1 MRLLQAELLKFRRP
15 LLPWVVVAIVGFM
28 ALTAWGQVHDA
39 ATQYQFSQQQ
49 PDQGVMIGQPT
60 CTDLGLP
67 EGQQCEAAKQA
78 AKQQQLAEMRQSM
91 QESLAQSAL
100 QGRRMQHPLAI
111 GALVA
116 GMLASVPGALV
127 LLLLA
132 AGHVG
137 NEWSGHTIK
146 QVLTQEGRRWRVLT
160 AKLASLWLVA
170 AGLLLLTWTALALL
184 SFVFRT
190 YKVGGSA
197 MSTQAA
203 WRLAGPLVGRSLLV
217 LAAFVVI
224 GVLASLVTRNTLG
237 GVFLGFAFV
246 IGSLV
251 LGNLAFMTRGTLS
264 YWVAGWMGFRVDV
277 EGSPPVPYLWTGS
290 FPQKVPHPSHQAG
303 LYDLAGLLV
312 VGVTLALVR
321 MVRSD
326 VKA

>member
-1 MRLLQAELLKFRRP
+1 MRLLQAELLKLRRP
-15 LLPWVVVAIVGFM
+15 LLLWVAVALTGFM

-39 ATQYQFSQQQ
+39 ATQYQFSQQEQ
-49 PDQGVMIGQPT
+49 GQGVMVGPS

-67 EGQQCEAAKQA
+67 EGQQCEAAR
-78 AKQQQLAEMRQSM
+78 QQQLAEMRQSM
-91 QESLAQSAL
+91 QASLAQSAL

-137 NEWSGHTIK
+137 SEWSGHTIK
-146 QVLTQEGRRWRVLT
+146 QVLTQEGRRWRVLA

-170 AGLLLLTWTALALL
+170 AGLLLVTWAALAPLT
-184 SFVFRT
+184 FVFRA
-190 YKVGGSA
+190 YQVGGSA
-197 MSTQAA
+197 LSTEAA
-203 WRLAGPLVGRSLLV
+203 WKLAGPLTGRSLLV
-217 LAAFVVI
+217 LAAFVVV

-237 GVFLGFAFV
+237 GLALGFAFV

-251 LGNLAFMTRGTLS
+251 LGNYAVMTRGTLS

-277 EGSPPVPYLWTGS
+277 TGAPQGPYVWVGS
-290 FPQKVPHPSHQAG
+290 FPQQVPDPSQQAG
-303 LYDLAGLLV
+303 LYGLAGLLV

>member
-1 MRLLQAELLKFRRP
+1 MRLLQAELGKLRRP
-15 LLPWVVVAIVGFM
+15 LLLWVAVALVGFL

-49 PDQGVMIGQPT
+49 QGLGVPIGGPS
-60 CTDLGLP
+60 CAELGLP
-67 EGQQCEAAKQA
+67 EGQQCEAAR
-78 AKQQQLAEMRQSM
+78 QQQLKQMRQSM
-91 QESLAQSAL
+91 QQSLAQAAL

-111 GALVA
+111 GALAA

-146 QVLTQEGRRWRVLT
+146 QVLTQEGRRWRVLA
-160 AKLASLWLVA
+160 AKLASLWLMAV
-170 AGLLLLTWTALALL
+170 GLLLVAWAALALL
-184 SFVFRT
+184 SLVFRT
-190 YKVGGSA
+190 YRVGGSA
-197 MSTQAA
+197 LSTEGA
-203 WRLAGPLVGRSLLV
+203 WRLAGPLAGRSLLV
-217 LAAFVVI
+217 LAAFVVV

-237 GVFLGFAFV
+237 GLALGFAFV

-251 LGNLAFMTRGTLS
+251 LGNVAVMSRETLS
-264 YWVAGWMGFRVDV
+264 YWVAGWMGFRVDAV
-277 EGSPPVPYLWTGS
+277 PSDPVPYLWTGS
-290 FPQKVPHPSHQAG
+290 FPERVPYPSQQAG
-303 LYDLAGLLV
+303 LYGLAGLLV

>member
-1 MRLLQAELLKFRRP
+1 MRLLQAELLKLRRP
-15 LLPWVVVAIVGFM
+15 LLLWVAVALVGFL
-28 ALTAWGQVHDA
+28 ALTAWGQVHEA

-49 PDQGVMIGQPT
+49 PDQGVMIGQPS

-67 EGQQCEAAKQA
+67 EGQQCEAAKQ
-78 AKQQQLAEMRQSM
+78 QQLAEMRKSM
-91 QESLAQSAL
+91 QASLAQSAL

-146 QVLTQEGRRWRVLT
+146 QVLTQEGRRWRVLA

-170 AGLLLLTWTALALL
+170 AGLLLVAWAALAPLTL
-184 SFVFRT
+184 VFRA
-190 YKVGGSA
+190 YQVGGSA
-197 MSTQAA
+197 LSTQEA
-203 WRLAGPLVGRSLLV
+203 WKLAGPLLVRSLLV
-217 LAAFVVI
+217 LAAFVVV

-237 GVFLGFAFV
+237 GLALGLAFV

-251 LGNLAFMTRGTLS
+251 LGNYAVMTRGTLS
-264 YWVAGWMGFRVDV
+264 YWVAGWMGFRVD
-277 EGSPPVPYLWTGS
+277 ETGAPQGPYVWVGS
-290 FPQKVPHPSHQAG
+290 FPQQVPYPSRQAG
-303 LYDLAGLLV
+303 LYGLAGLLV
-312 VGVTLALVR
+312 IGVTLALVR

>member
-1 MRLLQAELLKFRRP
+1 MRLLQAELGKLRRP
-15 LLPWVVVAIVGFM
+15 LLWWVAVALVGFL

-39 ATQYQFSQQQ
+39 ATQYRFSQQQ
-49 PDQGVMIGQPT
+49 PDQGVIGQPS
-60 CTDLGLP
+60 CAELGLP
-67 EGQQCEAAKQA
+67 EGQQCQA

-91 QESLAQSAL
+91 QAFLAQSAL

-111 GALVA
+111 GTLVA

-146 QVLTQEGRRWRVLT
+146 QVLTQEGRRWRVLA

-170 AGLLLLTWTALALL
+170 AGLLLLAWAALALL
-184 SFVFRT
+184 SFVFRA
-190 YKVGGSA
+190 YQVGGSA
-197 MSTQAA
+197 LSTQAA
-203 WRLAGPLVGRSLLV
+203 WKLAGPLAGRSLLV
-217 LAAFVVI
+217 LAAFVVV
-224 GVLASLVTRNTLG
+224 GVLASLVTRNALSGLALG
-237 GVFLGFAFV
+237 VAFV
-246 IGSLV
+246 LGSLV
-251 LGNLAFMTRGTLS
+251 LGNYAVMTRGTLS
-264 YWVAGWMGFRVDV
+264 YWVAGWMGFRV
-277 EGSPPVPYLWTGS
+277 EMTGPPQYVWAGS
-290 FPQKVPHPSHQAG
+290 FPQQVPHPSQQAG
-303 LYDLAGLLV
+303 LYGLAGLLV

>member
-1 MRLLQAELLKFRRP
+1 MRLLQAELGKFRRP
-15 LLPWVVVAIVGFM
+15 LLWWVAVALVGFL

-39 ATQYQFSQQQ
+39 ATQYRFSQQE
-49 PDQGVMIGQPT
+49 PGLGVSIGGPS
-60 CTDLGLP
+60 CAELGLS
-67 EGQQCEAAKQA
+67 EGEQCEAVKQR
-78 AKQQQLAEMRQSM
+78 QLAEMRQSM

-111 GALVA
+111 GTLVA

-146 QVLTQEGRRWRVLT
+146 QVLTQEGRRWRVLA

-170 AGLLLLTWTALALL
+170 AGLLLVAWAALAPL
-184 SFVFRT
+184 SFVFRS
-190 YKVGGSA
+190 YQVGGSA
-197 MSTQAA
+197 LSTQAA
-203 WRLAGPLVGRSLLV
+203 WKLAGPLAGRSLLV

-224 GVLASLVTRNTLG
+224 GVLASLVTRNILG
-237 GVFLGFAFV
+237 GLALGFAFV
-246 IGSLV
+246 LGSLV
-251 LGNLAFMTRGTLS
+251 LGNYAVMTRGTLS
-264 YWVAGWMGFRVDV
+264 YWVAGWMGFRV
-277 EGSPPVPYLWTGS
+277 EMTGPPQYVWAGS
-290 FPQKVPHPSHQAG
+290 FPQQVPHPSQQAG
-303 LYDLAGLLV
+303 LYGLAGLLV
-312 VGVTLALVR
+312 IGVTLALVR

>member
-1 MRLLQAELLKFRRP
+1 MRLLQAELLKLRRP
-15 LLPWVVVAIVGFM
+15 LLLWVVVAMVGFM

-39 ATQYQFSQQQ
+39 AIQYQFSQQQ
-49 PDQGVMIGQPT
+49 PDQGVMIGQPS

-67 EGQQCEAAKQA
+67 EGQQCEAAKQ
-78 AKQQQLAEMRQSM
+78 QQLAEMRQSM
-91 QESLAQSAL
+91 QASLAQAAL

-111 GALVA
+111 GALAA

-146 QVLTQEGRRWRVLT
+146 QVLTQEGRRWRVLA

-170 AGLLLLTWTALALL
+170 AGLLLVTWTALALL

-190 YKVGGSA
+190 YQVGGSA
-197 MSTQAA
+197 LSTQAA
-203 WRLAGPLVGRSLLV
+203 WRLAGPLAGRSLLV
-217 LAAFVVI
+217 LAAFVVV

-264 YWVAGWMGFRVDV
+264 YWVAGWMGFRVDAT
-277 EGSPPVPYLWTGS
+277 GAPQMPYVWVGS
-290 FPQKVPHPSHQAG
+290 FPQQVPHPSQQAG
-303 LYDLAGLLV
+303 LYGLAGLLV

-321 MVRSD
+321 MARSD

>member
-1 MRLLQAELLKFRRP
+1 MRLLQAELLKLRRP
-15 LLPWVVVAIVGFM
+15 LLLWVAVALVGFL
-28 ALTAWGQVHDA
+28 ALTAWGQVRDA

-49 PDQGVMIGQPT
+49 QGQSVTIGQPS

-67 EGQQCEAAKQA
+67 EGPQCEA
-78 AKQQQLAEMRQSM
+78 AKQQQLAQMRQSM
-91 QESLAQSAL
+91 EASLAQSAL

-146 QVLTQEGRRWRVLT
+146 QVLTQEGRRWRVLA

-170 AGLLLLTWTALALL
+170 GGLLLAGWAALALL
-184 SFVFRT
+184 TFVFRT

-197 MSTQAA
+197 MSAEAA
-203 WRLAGPLVGRSLLV
+203 WKLAGPLLGRSLLV
-217 LAAFVVI
+217 LAAFVVV

-237 GVFLGFAFV
+237 GVFLGLAFV
-246 IGSLV
+246 VGSLV
-251 LGNLAFMTRGTLS
+251 LGNYALVTRGTLS

-277 EGSPPVPYLWTGS
+277 MGLPQVPYVWVGS
-290 FPQKVPHPSHQAG
+290 FPEKVPQPSHQAG
-303 LYDLAGLLV
+303 LYGLASLLV
-312 VGVTLALVR
+312 VGVILALVR
-321 MVRSD
+321 MARSD